1 MRSVQR
7 GDWGNLDLE
16 TRRFPLSAGLREQLD
31 AMLAQDIDACLGP
44 EALAVDGV
52 RPEII
57 FAADAW
63 PHCDPDWEGSV
74 FFTLTVEGG
83 EYNFGTAS
91 DPDGHRVSKGRVFI
105 VDPMQLHWLRPDPV
119 ISTYWLALQWTVE
132 KDKIERFGQALRT
145 AIDRWNAKDFVL
157 PALEWSM
164 P

>member
-1 MRSVQR
+1 M
-7 GDWGNLDLE
+7 
-16 TRRFPLSAGLREQLD
+16 
-31 AMLAQDIDACLGP
+31 
-44 EALAVDGV
+44 
-52 RPEII
+52 
-57 FAADAW
+57 
-63 PHCDPDWEGSV
+63 
-74 FFTLTVEGG
+74 TVEGG

-91 DPDGHRVSKGRVFI
+91 APDGHRVCAGGVFI